1 MSRLKDFNFQGH
13 EQASFRNNK
22 LKLKHTSSEQNAYKW
37 NFKRLTSRL
46 DQFMSYCWCIII
58 LHLENWIQSK
68 IWPMHGIWA
77 TIAHTKRQGNWGA
90 CSLVVCWCCV
100 QNVVT
105 GLCCFTFWV
114 QIEKGKKQV
123 DILGKCI
130 SIYCLQAAVHRALVL
145 CFESLLLHCL

>member
-22 LKLKHTSSEQNAYKW
+22 LKLKHISSEQNVYKW

>member
-13 EQASFRNNK
+13 EQASFRSNK
-22 LKLKHTSSEQNAYKW
+22 LKLKHISSEQNVYKW